1 MEKGEIYYFS
11 FFRKMKG
18 GKTPEENEK
27 MKSEK
32 VKKRLSLLLT
42 AVMVISALSACNKK
56 LIRAKIILLVEP

>member
-11 FFRKMKG
+11 FFRKIKG

-42 AVMVISALSACNKK
+42 AVMMISALAACNKK
-56 LIRAKIILLVEP
+56 N